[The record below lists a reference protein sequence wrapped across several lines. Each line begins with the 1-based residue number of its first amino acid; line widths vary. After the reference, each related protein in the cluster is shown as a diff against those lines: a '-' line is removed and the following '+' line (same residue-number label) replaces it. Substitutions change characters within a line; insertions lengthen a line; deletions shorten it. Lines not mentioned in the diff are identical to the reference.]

1 MPYILLLS
9 RSQSVV
15 LRIKATGGKERE
27 MKQGKHEKPK
37 PKIDIHNIDWESIL
51 MFVVAV
57 VLGIVLVIMF
67 ATHTFKATG
76 GSSSVEQ
83 VIETHLDETNWIPPE
98 PEVTEE
104 PEIVIPRI
112 HIGRCR
118 LTIYTPYETH
128 HGYNTA
134 TGVKAQ
140 HLMTCAVDPKLIPYR
155 SNVILIK
162 PDGTE
167 HRLKAIDCG
176 NFKGHM
182 IDVFF
187 DGTVTGGVGWL
198 VEVFGE
204 EYADVWIETP
214 GAQDKAL

>member
-1 MPYILLLS
+1 
-9 RSQSVV
+9 
-15 LRIKATGGKERE
+15 

-37 PKIDIHNIDWESIL
+37 PKIDIHNIDWESVF
-51 MFVVAV
+51 MFIIAVA
-57 VLGIVLVIMF
+57 LGIVLIIMF
-67 ATHTFKATG
+67 ATHTFGASG
-76 GSSSVEQ
+76 ESSSTSEEI
-83 VIETHLDETNWIPPE
+83 VIETQANEDDWAPPE
-98 PEVTEE
+98 PEAEE
-104 PEIVIPRI
+104 ELGITIPRI

-140 HLMTCAVDPKLIPYR
+140 HLMTCAVDPKLIPYG

-162 PDGTE
+162 LDGTE

-198 VEVFGE
+198 VDTFGE

-214 GAQDKAL
+214 EAQRVSL

>member
-1 MPYILLLS
+1 
-9 RSQSVV
+9 
-15 LRIKATGGKERE
+15 
-27 MKQGKHEKPK
+27 MKQKRRNKPK
-37 PKIDIHNIDWESIL
+37 FNIHDVDWESVFIFL
-51 MFVVAV
+51 VAV
-57 VLGIVLVIMF
+57 AVGIVLMVMLTSRIV
-67 ATHTFKATG
+67 KADEHRASASTA
-76 GSSSVEQ
+76 SSSA
-83 VIETHLDETNWIPPE
+83 DETRWTPPAEFSE
-98 PEVTEE
+98 PEVVAE
-104 PEIVIPRI
+104 PIPRI

-140 HLMTCAVDPKLIPYR
+140 HLMTCAVDPRLIPYG

-182 IDVFF
+182 VDVFF
-187 DGTVTGGVGWL
+187 DGTVTSGVGWL
-198 VEVFGE
+198 ADTFGE

-214 GAQDKAL
+214 EAQRVSL